1 MVFPVV
7 MGGCKSVKDRP
18 FSVFTM
24 DRKEG
29 RVPKT
34 VPNTFELWWWRRV
47 LRVPWTARRSNQ
59 SILREINPEY
69 SLEGLML
76 KLKLQCFG
84 HLMSTADFG
93 KVPDAGKDRGQKEKR
108 TSRMRWL
115 DGIIHVMNMNLGKLW
130 EMVRDREAWCAAVH
144 EVAKR
149 WTQLGW
155 HNNKQHAF
163 TVGWRQSSN
172 CGEVNY
178 VGGYRKIRPVS
189 TQLSV
194 HICLFQHTCLFVQ
207 DSLGF
212 NSLLKNVFLSP
223 VWGRAFFKWEFLYSV
238 FSKKKG
244 EACLSCICGLFQA
257 ALAQKYPYGN
267 VAYFLVGGG
276 GAPFSVFQN
285 WRSSEER
292 ESPLRRDRRVRRAVL
307 AHLPLL
313 LLPASHVLAFCTRR
327 TAPHTQPAL
336 LWAPSLNIS
345 CCSLDI

>member
-1 MVFPVV
+1 

-24 DRKEG
+24 DHKEG

-34 VPNTFELWWWRRV
+34 VPNTFELWWWRSPESPLDSKEIKPV
-47 LRVPWTARRSNQ
+47 NLKGNQPW
-59 SILREINPEY
+59 ILIGRTDAEAEAPVFWSPDVN
-69 SLEGLML
+69 SWL
-76 KLKLQCFG
+76 
-84 HLMSTADFG
+84 FG

-144 EVAKR
+144 GVAKR
-149 WTQLGW
+149 WTQLDW

-194 HICLFQHTCLFVQ
+194 HVCLFQHTCLFVQ

-244 EACLSCICGLFQA
+244 EACLSCICCLFQV
-257 ALAQKYPYGN
+257 ALAQKYPYAN
-267 VAYFLVGGG
+267 VAYFLAWGG

-292 ESPLRRDRRVRRAVL
+292 ESPVRRDRRVRRAAL

-327 TAPHTQPAL
+327 TAPHTQLAL
-336 LWAPSLNIS
+336 LWTPSLNIS